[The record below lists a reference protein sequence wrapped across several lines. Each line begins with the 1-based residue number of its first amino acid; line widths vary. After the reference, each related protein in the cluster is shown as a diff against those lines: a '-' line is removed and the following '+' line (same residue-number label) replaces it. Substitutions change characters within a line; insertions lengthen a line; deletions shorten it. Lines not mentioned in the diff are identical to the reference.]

1 MSRLRLLAIAC
12 CALASFA
19 HDRSYAATPEELLC
33 SRPVIPQDSYLI
45 SEKWTKK
52 YADLRSLEWQSLVNE
67 AESGSVT
74 AQAVVAMRALEGKH
88 DGSAEEGLR
97 YLAQARSQN
106 EPFALYISGT
116 LEQLGRYVDRNLA
129 LAHEHFQL
137 SADLGF
143 VPAKQSI
150 AADYLLG
157 SGTRQ
162 DYEKA
167 RTSAEAAVE
176 DGYVSANQIL
186 GVIYNKGLGVPQD
199 TQKGFLYA
207 KEAADAGDPAG
218 QFDVARQLLLG
229 EGLPA
234 DSKGAYRYATSAYCN
249 GLKLA
254 GLIIGKI
261 ELSRSTPQSVGL
273 AADLFAELADQ
284 GNPDA
289 ALTLSDLYLFKKYGM
304 FNLDR
309 AFHYLSLASNAGLP
323 GARYRYGA
331 ALLRYGRNKEEH
343 ELGEQKLTEAANA
356 GDANAQYDLGVAY
369 SKGTELSL
377 DANAAKLWFE
387 RAAEA
392 GNADAKAALQD
403 WPMSKKD

>member
-1 MSRLRLLAIAC
+1 
-12 CALASFA
+12 
-19 HDRSYAATPEELLC
+19 
-33 SRPVIPQDSYLI
+33 
-45 SEKWTKK
+45 
-52 YADLRSLEWQSLVNE
+52 LRSLEWHSLVNE
-67 AESGSVT
+67 AESGSVA
-74 AQAVVAMRALEGKH
+74 AQAVVAMRALEGKKE
-88 DGSAEEGLR
+88 GTIEEGLR

-116 LEQLGRYVDRNLA
+116 LERLGRYVERNVA

-150 AADYLLG
+150 AADYLFG
-157 SGTRQ
+157 SGTSQ

-167 RTSAEAAVE
+167 RTSAEAAVK

-186 GVIYNKGLGVPQD
+186 GVIYTKGLGVPQD
-199 TQKGFLYA
+199 AKKGFLYA
-207 KEAADAGDPAG
+207 KKAGEAGDPAA
-218 QFDVARQLLLG
+218 QFDVARQLLFG
-229 EGLPA
+229 EGVPA
-234 DSKGAYRYATSAYCN
+234 DSEDAYRYATSAYCN

-254 GLIIGKI
+254 GLILGKI
-261 ELSRSTPQSVGL
+261 ELSRNTPQSVGL

-289 ALTLSDLYLFKKYGM
+289 AFTLSDLYLFKKYGM
-304 FNLDR
+304 VNLDR

-323 GARYRYGA
+323 AARYRYGA
-331 ALLRYGRNKEEH
+331 ALLRYGRNKEEYA
-343 ELGEQKLTEAANA
+343 LAEQRLTEAANA

-369 SKGTELSL
+369 SKGTELRL

-403 WPMSKKD
+403 LPMSKKH